1 MKDADAIAKELI
13 ENGQLKRM
21 ETGML
26 DVHIEIL
33 EKFAV
38 EHKMEKY
45 ELLDAILRYENEYK
59 SRSIYN

>member
-1 MKDADAIAKELI
+1 MKDADALAKELI

-38 EHKMEKY
+38 EHKMENTSY
-45 ELLDAILRYENEYK
+45 WMPY
-59 SRSIYN
+59 